1 MVQETLLYVISLLFA
16 VMLLVILGLKLK
28 IAYPIFL
35 VIGGLLISLIPG
47 TPRVGISPDLIFL
60 IFLPPLLYEAAWY
73 TSWPNFWK
81 MRLPIILH
89 GFGLVIVT
97 SVIIAYLSEKLIPRF
112 TLSIGLLLGGIIS
125 PPDAVAASSVLKYFK
140 IPKKVKTV
148 LEGESLVNDAAS
160 LTVFRFALAAVISGT
175 FVVEKAAGAFV
186 MVTVMGIFF
195 GLVIAQ
201 IIFFIHKL
209 FSTTTEIATALTL
222 ITPYIMYLTAEHFHY
237 SGVLAVVSGGL
248 FLSSRS
254 KEILNHKARLQ
265 SAGVWHTVAF
275 ILNGLIFILI
285 GLQLPSIISGLKYY
299 SIQDGIRYG
308 LVVSRTYHHHSD
320 GLAFCYNLYT
330 YFPQQEIQGKSYASK
345 LERSVPGRL
354 GRHAGCYF
362 AGICIGHPGNPGGW
376 EGISGAGPGFI
387 YQFYGYPGHPGF
399 PGAVAAMDHK
409 EIESQRGHPRN
420 TDGCTGPTDTSET
433 DETFTGQVNR

>member
-160 LTVFRFALAAVISGT
+160 LTVFRFALVAVISGT

-285 GLQLPSIISGLKYY
+285 GLQLPSIINGLKYY

-330 YFPQQEIQGKSYASK
+330 YFPKQEIQGKPYASK
-345 LERSVPGRL
+345 LERSFPGGL

-362 AGICIGHPGNPGGW
+362 AGIRIGHPGNTGGR

-409 EIESQRGHPRN
+409 EIKSQRGHPRN

-433 DETFTGQVNR
+433 DETFPGQVNR